1 MNGDR
6 ALAIIVAVIAG
17 LGLPFA
23 AMAIL
28 FSPMLYDSPNAGGW
42 PLTVLFVGLMSAL
55 PCLIGALVLGI
66 VAAVPKFATKRR
78 PLLLAA
84 ILALAAPVVLIGV
97 GALTID
103 LVCDGRF
110 ECRNRS

>member
-6 ALAIIVAVIAG
+6 AVAIIVAVIAG

-23 AMAIL
+23 GMAL
-28 FSPMLYDSPNAGGW
+28 VFSPMLYDSPNAGGW
-42 PLTVLFVGLMSAL
+42 PLTLLFVGLMSAL
-55 PCLIGALVLGI
+55 PCLIGALILGTA
-66 VAAVPKFATKRR
+66 AAVGKFAAKRR

-84 ILALAAPVVLIGV
+84 IIALAAPVVLIGM

-103 LVCDGRF
+103 FVCHGRF
-110 ECRNRS
+110 ECRNPS

>member
-1 MNGDR
+1 MSGDR

-23 AMAIL
+23 AMAL
-28 FSPMLYDSPNAGGW
+28 MFSPMLYDSPNAGGW
-42 PLTVLFVGLMSAL
+42 PLSLLFVGLMSAL
-55 PCLIGALVLGI
+55 PCLIGAVILGI
-66 VAAVPKFATKRR
+66 VAAVTKTPKRR

-84 ILALAAPVVLIGV
+84 ILALATPVVLIGM

>member
-6 ALAIIVAVIAG
+6 ALAIIVAVIAA
-17 LGLPFA
+17 LGMPFA

-28 FSPMLYDSPNAGGW
+28 FSPMLYDSPDAGGW

-55 PCLIGALVLGI
+55 PCLIVALVLGG
-66 VAAVPKFATKRR
+66 VAAVGRFAAKRR

-84 ILALAAPVVLIGV
+84 IIALATPVVLIGM

-110 ECRNRS
+110 ACRTS

>member
-66 VAAVPKFATKRR
+66 VAAPPSSPLPRR
-78 PLLLAA
+78 S
-84 ILALAAPVVLIGV
+84 
-97 GALTID
+97 
-103 LVCDGRF
+103 C
-110 ECRNRS
+110 

>member
-1 MNGDR
+1 VA
-6 ALAIIVAVIAG
+6 ALAK
-17 LGLPFA
+17 FA
-23 AMAIL
+23 A
-28 FSPMLYDSPNAGGW
+28 
-42 PLTVLFVGLMSAL
+42 
-55 PCLIGALVLGI
+55 
-66 VAAVPKFATKRR
+66 KRR

-110 ECRNRS
+110 ECRNPS

>member
-6 ALAIIVAVIAG
+6 ALAIVVAVIAG

-23 AMAIL
+23 AMALL

-42 PLTVLFVGLMSAL
+42 PLSLLFTGLMSAL
-55 PCLIGALVLGI
+55 PCLIGAVILGI
-66 VAAVPKFATKRR
+66 VAAVPKTSRRR

-84 ILALAAPVVLIGV
+84 ILALATPVCLIGL

-110 ECRNRS
+110 ECRTSS

>member
-28 FSPMLYDSPNAGGW
+28 FSPMLYDSPGAGGW
-42 PLTVLFVGLMSAL
+42 PLTLLFVGLMSAL
-55 PCLIGALVLGI
+55 PCLIAASILGL
-66 VAAVPKFATKRR
+66 VAAMAKFAAKRR

-84 ILALAAPVVLIGV
+84 IIALAAPVVLIGA
-97 GALTID
+97 GALAID

-110 ECRNRS
+110 TCRNPS

>member
-1 MNGDR
+1 MSGDR

-23 AMAIL
+23 AMAL
-28 FSPMLYDSPNAGGW
+28 VFSPMLYDSPNAGGW
-42 PLTVLFVGLMSAL
+42 PVSLLFTGLLSGL
-55 PCLIGALVLGI
+55 PCLIGAVILAI
-66 VAAVPKFATKRR
+66 AAAVTKSARRR

-84 ILALAAPVVLIGV
+84 IIALATPVALIGV

-103 LVCDGRF
+103 LACNGRF
-110 ECRNRS
+110 QCRNPS

>member
-23 AMAIL
+23 TMAL
-28 FSPMLYDSPNAGGW
+28 MFSPMLYDSPNAGGW
-42 PLTVLFVGLMSAL
+42 PLSLLFAGLMSAL
-55 PCLIGALVLGI
+55 PCLIAALVLGI
-66 VAAVPKFATKRR
+66 VAAVPKFAAKRR

-84 ILALAAPVVLIGV
+84 IVALATPVVLIGM

-110 ECRNRS
+110 ECRNPS